1 MPKLIILNPDGTTV
15 KYGLNGRNFTVGRA
29 ENNDIVL
36 PGGSS
41 SNHHAVLKQTDSGDF
56 SITDLD
62 STNHTRVNNTVV
74 QSSILRNGDSVMFGD
89 IRGTYESEFAPAP
102 LDDQATQI
110 YETRPPASQPQAP
123 PPPQRAAAPAPAGP
137 VPGRQP
143 FPVARAAPPPGGSG
157 MYTATDGCFALVLFA
172 FIAAFAFLGGA
183 WARHSQDHNGQ
194 SLSAWVKSV
203 MAERQTA
210 AADAAE
216 AAKVVK

>member
-29 ENNDIVL
+29 ENNDVVL

-62 STNHTRVNNTVV
+62 STNHTRVNNVVV

-110 YETRPPASQPQAP
+110 YETRPPASQPQASP
-123 PPPQRAAAPAPAGP
+123 APQRAAAPAQAGP
-137 VPGRQP
+137 VPSRQP

-172 FIAAFAFLGGA
+172 LIAAFAFLGGA

-194 SLSAWVKSV
+194 SLTTWIKSV